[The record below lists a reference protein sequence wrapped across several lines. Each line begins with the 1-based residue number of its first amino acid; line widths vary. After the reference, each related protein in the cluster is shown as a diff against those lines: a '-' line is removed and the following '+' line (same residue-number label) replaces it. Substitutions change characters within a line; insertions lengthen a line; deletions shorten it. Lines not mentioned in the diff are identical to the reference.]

1 MADTIRKV
9 EYFKVTVPNK
19 AGTAAKYLAVLKA
32 QRVNL
37 LAFTGFP
44 RAGRAQL
51 DFVPQNAA
59 AFRKALRKAGLSPG
73 KGRVAFLIQGSDRPG
88 AIEAITAK
96 VGAAG
101 VNITALDA
109 VAAAGRRY
117 GAILWVQP
125 RDVAKTAKALGA
137 R

>member
-1 MADTIRKV
+1 MADTVRKV
-9 EYFKVTVPNK
+9 EYFKVMVPNRK
-19 AGTAAKYLAVLKA
+19 GAAAKYLAVLKEH
-32 QRVNL
+32 RVNL

-51 DFVPQNAA
+51 DFVPANGA
-59 AFRKALRKAGLSPG
+59 AFRKALRSAGLSAG

-88 AIEAITAK
+88 AMETITAK
-96 VGAAG
+96 VAAAG

-117 GAILWVQP
+117 GAILWVKTA
-125 RDVAKTAKALGA
+125 DVAKTAKALGA

>member
-1 MADTIRKV
+1 MIRKV
-9 EYFKVTVPNK
+9 EYFKVMVPNK
-19 AGTAAKYLAVLKA
+19 AGTAGKYLTALKA
-32 QRVNL
+32 ERVNL

-51 DFVPQNAA
+51 DFLPEDAA
-59 AFRKALRKAGLSPG
+59 AFRKTLRKAGLSPG
-73 KGRVAFLIQGSDRPG
+73 KGKVVFLIHGSDRPG
-88 AIEAITAK
+88 ALEAITAK

-101 VNITALDA
+101 VNITALNA
-109 VAAAGRRY
+109 VAAGGRRF
-117 GAILWVQP
+117 GAVLWVKP

>member
-9 EYFKVTVPNK
+9 EYFKVMVPNK
-19 AGTAAKYLAVLKA
+19 AGTAAKCLAALK
-32 QRVNL
+32 QGRVNL

-51 DFVPQNAA
+51 DFVPQDPA
-59 AFRKALRKAGLSPG
+59 AFRKALRKAGLAAG
-73 KGRVAFLIQGSDRPG
+73 KGRIAFLVQGSDRPG
-88 AIEAITAK
+88 AMEAIAAK

-117 GAILWVQP
+117 AAILWVKP
-125 RDVAKTAKALGA
+125 RDVAKASKALGV

>member
-1 MADTIRKV
+1 MADRIRKV
-9 EYFKVTVPNK
+9 EYFKVMVPNR
-19 AGTAAKYLAVLKA
+19 AGAAADYLAALKA

-51 DFVPQNAA
+51 DFVPHSAA
-59 AFRKALRKAGLSPG
+59 AFRKALRKAGLSAG
-73 KGRVAFLIQGSDRPG
+73 KGGVAFLIQGSDRPG
-88 AIEAITAK
+88 AMEAVAAK
-96 VGAAG
+96 VAATG

-109 VAAAGRRY
+109 VTAAGRRY
-117 GAILWVQP
+117 GAILWVKP
-125 RDVAKTAKALGA
+125 RDVAKAAKALGV

>member
-1 MADTIRKV
+1 MADTIQRV
-9 EYFKVTVPNK
+9 EYFKVMVPNS
-19 AGTAAKYLAVLKA
+19 AGTAAKYLAVLKEY
-32 QRVNL
+32 RVNL

-51 DFVPQNAA
+51 DFVPQDAA
-59 AFRKALRKAGLSPG
+59 AFRKALRKAGLSAG
-73 KGRVAFLIQGSDRPG
+73 KGRTAFLIQGSDRPG
-88 AIEAITAK
+88 VLEAIAAK
-96 VGAAG
+96 VAAAG
-101 VNITALDA
+101 VNMTALDA

-117 GAILWVQP
+117 GALLWVKP

>member
-1 MADTIRKV
+1 MADVVRKV
-9 EYFKVTVPNK
+9 EYFKVMVPNK
-19 AGTAAKYLAVLKA
+19 AGTAGKYLAALKEE
-32 QRVNL
+32 RVNL

-51 DFVPQNAA
+51 DFIPQDGA

-73 KGRVAFLIQGSDRPG
+73 KGRVVFLIQGSDRPG
-88 AIEAITAK
+88 ALEAIAAK
-96 VGAAG
+96 VGETG

-109 VAAAGRRY
+109 VAAGGRRF
-117 GAILWVQP
+117 GALLWVKP
-125 RDVAKTAKALGA
+125 RDVPKTAKALGA